1 MLYPPTPSY
10 QPGPPDPTQHSQD
23 STDPPSHEEDLDEYD
38 ANTALQF
45 PGLRNLC
52 DEGQPILYR
61 TMTMYWEREAHLFQ
75 GFTPAE
81 ITDIEQHFSETMVRI
96 QFSINPSLQQP
107 DNPLSIVNFRKEIE
121 TICEERFGLTFHGGL
136 SEHGQQLLGTPIQRT
151 ALAWAAPRR
160 GYLFLRDISV
170 VMLYQY
176 AGVLSN
182 GLSYHQLEY
191 RNRSKLPPADILCAL
206 RALGATDAIV
216 QSYSRMSGAHGPR
229 DHWAAIGCVN
239 WPTEGNYRF
248 RLVFPSQT
256 MAETVYANYRL
267 HAAGTNRLDQ
277 VPPSMKLH
285 PLRDLSWDNP
295 SSTFFHPLSL
305 SATKLVATKVR
316 IGPLPTLTTPADILE
331 ALHGSQLPSP
341 DVDIIDDYATLT
353 FDSPS
358 PAAFLWNASGPHG
371 TTRLYV
377 RNVAVQLHVLM
388 GRPRTTA
395 VAMQCSDC
403 GRQDHQGKPCD
414 RFTYLDPRDRTRSAS
429 RHKST
434 PRGTKSPGARS
445 RSKSVHTRAGRSVSQ
460 HSTTVSHTPQ
470 SWHYPSQQQPLHAS
484 GQTTDLVPHLRREL
498 STYVDHRIVQATAP
512 LQQEVDTLR
521 ADKEALTA
529 LVSATSAAFTTLDAR
544 LLEERRLRET
554 AEHQQS
560 QDQRKLTEAQNRLQT
575 TITQQGTHQ
584 AAMAERL
591 PIIESS
597 LRTLMQAMH
606 SVSSQLAGLAA
617 LGTPA
622 TGLPA
627 ASPTQPTPT
636 PSPPAPDASVPL
648 NQPTGHDDSMGTDP
662 HDTMGSN

>member
-1 MLYPPTPSY
+1 
-10 QPGPPDPTQHSQD
+10 
-23 STDPPSHEEDLDEYD
+23 
-38 ANTALQF
+38 
-45 PGLRNLC
+45 
-52 DEGQPILYR
+52 
-61 TMTMYWEREAHLFQ
+61 MTMYWEREAHLFE
-75 GFTPAE
+75 GLSPAE
-81 ITDIEQHFSETMVRI
+81 IADIEQHYSETMVRI
-96 QFSINPSLQQP
+96 QFSMNPSFQQP
-107 DNPLSIVNFRKEIE
+107 DNPLSNVNFRKEIE
-121 TICEERFGLTFHGGL
+121 TICEERFGLTFHGGI
-136 SEHGQQLLGTPIQRT
+136 SEHGQQPLRTPIQRT

-160 GYLFLRDISV
+160 GYLFLGDIFV

-191 RNRSKLPPADILCAL
+191 RNRSKLAPADILCAL
-206 RALGATDAIV
+206 RALGDTDAIV
-216 QSYSRMSGAHGPR
+216 QNYSRMSGAHGPR

-248 RLVFPSQT
+248 RLVILSQI

-267 HAAGTNRLDQ
+267 HAAGTNRLDH

-295 SSTFFHPLSL
+295 SSTFFHPLAV

-316 IGPLPTLTTPADILE
+316 IGPLPTITTPEDILA
-331 ALHGSQLPSP
+331 ALHGSQLLSP
-341 DVDIIDDYATLT
+341 DVDIIDNYATLT

-358 PAAFLWNASGPHG
+358 PAAFLWYASGPHG

-377 RNVAVQLHVLM
+377 RNIAIQLHVLM
-388 GRPRTTA
+388 GRSRTTA
-395 VAMQCSDC
+395 VAKQCPDC
-403 GRQDHQGKPCD
+403 GRLDHQGKPCD
-414 RFTYLDPRDRTRSAS
+414 RFTYLDPRDRARSKS
-429 RHKST
+429 RHKPT
-434 PRGTKSPGARS
+434 TRGAMSPGARS

-470 SWHYPSQQQPLHAS
+470 SWQYPPQQLPLYAPAP
-484 GQTTDLVPHLRREL
+484 TADLVPHLRREL

-521 ADKEALTA
+521 VDKEALTA
-529 LVSATSAAFTTLDAR
+529 LVSATSAAFTSLDAR
-544 LLEERRLRET
+544 LLEVCEA

-560 QDQRKLTEAQNRLQT
+560 EDQRTLTEAQNRLET

-597 LRTLMQAMH
+597 LRTLMQAMQ
-606 SVSSQLAGLAA
+606 SVSTQLTGLAA
-617 LGTPA
+617 LGTPVA
-622 TGLPA
+622 QLPA
-627 ASPTQPTPT
+627 AYPTQPTLKLSAPT
-636 PSPPAPDASVPL
+636 PDGSVPP
-648 NQPTGHDDSMGTDP
+648 NQPAGSDDSMGTDP
-662 HDTMGSN
+662 NDTMGSN

>member
-96 QFSINPSLQQP
+96 QFSINPSLQHP

-121 TICEERFGLTFHGGL
+121 TTCEERFGLTFHGGL

-295 SSTFFHPLSL
+295 SFTFFHPLSL

-377 RNVAVQLHVLM
+377 RNIAVQLHVLM
-388 GRPRTTA
+388 GRTRTTA
-395 VAMQCSDC
+395 VALQCPDC
-403 GRQDHQGKPCD
+403 GRMDHQGKPCE
-414 RFTYLDPRDRTRSAS
+414 RFTYLDPRDRARSKS

-434 PRGTKSPGARS
+434 PRGPKSPGARS
-445 RSKSVHTRAGRSVSQ
+445 RSQSVHTRAGRSVSQ
-460 HSTTVSHTPQ
+460 HSTTVSHNPQ
-470 SWHYPSQQQPLHAS
+470 SWQYPPQQQPLHAS
-484 GQTTDLVPHLRREL
+484 APTTDLVPHLRREL

-529 LVSATSAAFTTLDAR
+529 LVAATSTAFTTLDAR
-544 LLEERRLRET
+544 LLEERRLREA

-560 QDQRKLTEAQNRLQT
+560 EDQRKLTEAQDRLQT

-584 AAMAERL
+584 EAMAERL

-597 LRTLMQAMH
+597 LRTLMQAMQ

-617 LGTPA
+617 LGNPA
-622 TGLPA
+622 TRLPA
-627 ASPTQPTPT
+627 AYPAQATLT
-636 PSPPAPDASVPL
+636 PSTSAPDGPVPL
-648 NQPTGHDDSMGTDP
+648 NQPAGHDDSMGTDP
-662 HDTMGSN
+662 NDTMESN

>member
-1 MLYPPTPSY
+1 MLFPPTPSY
-10 QPGPPDPTQHSQD
+10 QPGPLDPTQPSQD
-23 STDPPSHEEDLDEYD
+23 STDPPSHEEDLDEYE
-38 ANTALQF
+38 ANTAVQF

-61 TMTMYWEREAHLFQ
+61 TMTMYCEREAHLFQ

-81 ITDIEQHFSETMVRI
+81 IADIEQHFSETMVRT
-96 QFSINPSLQQP
+96 SS
-107 DNPLSIVNFRKEIE
+107 LSIR
-121 TICEERFGLTFHGGL
+121 RSSSLTTHSASSTSGMKSRQSARNVSGFHGGL

-191 RNRSKLPPADILCAL
+191 RNRSKLAPADILCAL

-295 SSTFFHPLSL
+295 SSTFFHPSSL

-316 IGPLPTLTTPADILE
+316 IGPLPTLTTPEDILA

-377 RNVAVQLHVLM
+377 RNIAVQLHVLM
-388 GRPRTTA
+388 GRSRTTA
-395 VAMQCSDC
+395 VAMQCPDC
-403 GRQDHQGKPCD
+403 GRLDHQGKPCD
-414 RFTYLDPRDRTRSAS
+414 RFTYLDPRDLARSTS

-434 PRGTKSPGARS
+434 TRGTKSPGARS

-470 SWHYPSQQQPLHAS
+470 SWQYPPQQQPLHAS
-484 GQTTDLVPHLRREL
+484 APTTDFVPHRREL

-512 LQQEVDTLR
+512 LQHEADTLQHEADTLR
-521 ADKEALTA
+521 VDKEALTA
-529 LVSATSAAFTTLDAR
+529 LVSATSAAITTLDAR
-544 LLEERRLRET
+544 LLEERRLREA

-560 QDQRKLTEAQNRLQT
+560 EDQRKLTEAQNRLQT

-584 AAMAERL
+584 AAMAERH

-597 LRTLMQAMH
+597 LRTLMQAMQR
-606 SVSSQLAGLAA
+606 SPPNSL
-617 LGTPA
+617 
-622 TGLPA
+622 
-627 ASPTQPTPT
+627 ASPPSAPLRPDYQPRTP
-636 PSPPAPDASVPL
+636 PSL
-648 NQPTGHDDSMGTDP
+648 R
-662 HDTMGSN
+662 

>member
-151 ALAWAAPRR
+151 ALAWAVPRR

-316 IGPLPTLTTPADILE
+316 IGPLPTPADILE

-358 PAAFLWNASGPHG
+358 LAAFLWNASGPHG
-371 TTRLYV
+371 TTRLY
-377 RNVAVQLHVLM
+377 
-388 GRPRTTA
+388 
-395 VAMQCSDC
+395 
-403 GRQDHQGKPCD
+403 
-414 RFTYLDPRDRTRSAS
+414 
-429 RHKST
+429 
-434 PRGTKSPGARS
+434 
-445 RSKSVHTRAGRSVSQ
+445 
-460 HSTTVSHTPQ
+460 
-470 SWHYPSQQQPLHAS
+470 
-484 GQTTDLVPHLRREL
+484 
-498 STYVDHRIVQATAP
+498 
-512 LQQEVDTLR
+512 
-521 ADKEALTA
+521 
-529 LVSATSAAFTTLDAR
+529 
-544 LLEERRLRET
+544 
-554 AEHQQS
+554 
-560 QDQRKLTEAQNRLQT
+560 
-575 TITQQGTHQ
+575 
-584 AAMAERL
+584 
-591 PIIESS
+591 
-597 LRTLMQAMH
+597 
-606 SVSSQLAGLAA
+606 
-617 LGTPA
+617 
-622 TGLPA
+622 
-627 ASPTQPTPT
+627 
-636 PSPPAPDASVPL
+636 
-648 NQPTGHDDSMGTDP
+648 
-662 HDTMGSN
+662 